1 MGVRTL
7 VEWVEELRED
17 SSQADYCT
25 MFARPERKAKKES
38 GGKAVAGHK

>member
-7 VEWVEELRED
+7 VEYVEEFHED

-25 MFARPERKAKKES
+25 IFAGPERKAKKEL
-38 GGKAVAGHK
+38 GGKAVAGRK